1 MICTYLN
8 WLQQFWQLKVRF
20 NNTLLVHLLQKYIKH
35 CHGYESS
42 AIITICMYYHLRMT
56 RFEHKDDPVHFVVFF
71 ELMLGVGVRVMVFN
85 ITFNNMAVIS
95 WRLVILMEENGVFEE
110 NHRPVASHWQTSS
123 HNVVSNTTRDNTE
136 KISIGLKSTIWSAIY
151 YRWIR

>member
-1 MICTYLN
+1 
-8 WLQQFWQLKVRF
+8 
-20 NNTLLVHLLQKYIKH
+20 
-35 CHGYESS
+35 
-42 AIITICMYYHLRMT
+42 
-56 RFEHKDDPVHFVVFF
+56 
-71 ELMLGVGVRVMVFN
+71 
-85 ITFNNMAVIS
+85 MAVIS

-151 YRWIR
+151 YRCIR